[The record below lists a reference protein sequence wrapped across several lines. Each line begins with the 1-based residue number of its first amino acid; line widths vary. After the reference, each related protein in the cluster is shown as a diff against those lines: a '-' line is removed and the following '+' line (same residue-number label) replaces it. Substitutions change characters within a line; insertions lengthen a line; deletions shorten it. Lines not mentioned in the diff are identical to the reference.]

1 VLLALSVN
9 NKASFDKL
17 IGIAQN
23 ELNNEEGQKLLT
35 QVNFKVNN
43 DWFAISNSA
52 ETVDKFLAG
61 GNNNVPF
68 ADKISGHPFGLYI
81 DIQKIM
87 KSSQPTV
94 TEASSLSAL
103 EASMKLWQD
112 VVMTGGEIKDGA
124 MTAEFVV
131 NLIDKKTNSLK
142 QINQYIE
149 QLAALKKAKQAET
162 KDVET
167 MDVPAL
173 DTLSAQ

>member
-1 VLLALSVN
+1 
-9 NKASFDKL
+9 
-17 IGIAQN
+17 
-23 ELNNEEGQKLLT
+23 
-35 QVNFKVNN
+35 
-43 DWFAISNSA
+43 
-52 ETVDKFLAG
+52 
-61 GNNNVPF
+61 
-68 ADKISGHPFGLYI
+68 
-81 DIQKIM
+81 
-87 KSSQPTV
+87 
-94 TEASSLSAL
+94 
-103 EASMKLWQD
+103 
-112 VVMTGGEIKDGA
+112 MTGGEIKDGA